1 MINVIKRDGR
11 KQEFDFEKIKNSI
24 KSAADNLKITL
35 TEKQY
40 TELKNKC
47 NELIAKNTNKDA
59 IEVEKLQDIIESSLY
74 ICGFRKLRE
83 CYDDF
88 RKERTNKRNL
98 KMDIMKTLNN
108 IAIETDRDNA
118 NVGNNFSAKLLRMA
132 TESSKWA
139 TLAKMPKELAKEHEM
154 LDLYYH
160 DLDSFPLTVNCL
172 HIPTK
177 EILEHGF
184 NTGYGTINK
193 PNRIESAAELSCI
206 LLQSTQNK
214 KYLFL

>member
-1 MINVIKRDGR
+1 MVERVIKRDGR
-11 KQEFDFEKIKNSI
+11 RTKFSDRRIREAISQAMRDTGVSTYNVIGQVTDACINAINAKFDKVVTVEEIQDKI
-24 KSAADNLKITL
+24 
-35 TEKQY
+35 
-40 TELKNKC
+40 
-47 NELIAKNTNKDA
+47 
-59 IEVEKLQDIIESSLY
+59 IEVLNEMELVETAKHFKEY
-74 ICGFRKLRE
+74 RE
-83 CYDDF
+83 D
-88 RKERTNKRNL
+88 RTRTRE
-98 KMDIMKTLNN
+98 MKSDVMK
-108 IAIETDRDNA
+108 AIQKIGEETERDNA

-132 TESSKWA
+132 SESSKWA